1 MLYFLFFKL
10 AQRQLFIL
18 SKRINMQELL
28 GEFEEKVCEI
38 ISDTIFNSIKRHHIY
53 YTQLK
58 QNTSSVQVNF
68 EANRII

>member
-1 MLYFLFFKL
+1 
-10 AQRQLFIL
+10 
-18 SKRINMQELL
+18 MQELL